1 VSAPTF
7 LPVYFERLDAGAI
20 DEVVAMLS
28 SGFTFSILWSSDGDA
43 HEFAGGFAEFHG
55 YLAQR
60 DPDGQ
65 VHHLGPGIRDG
76 RTEVVSGWTTRYG
89 EPLGTFMFAVELDED
104 ERCRR
109 LFAARTPAF
118 GGLRF

>member
-20 DEVVAMLS
+20 EEVVAMLAPD
-28 SGFTFSILWSSDGDA
+28 FTFAILWAADGDA
-43 HEFAGGFAEFHG
+43 HEFAGGFAEFDG

-65 VHHLGPGIRDG
+65 IHHIGPGTREG

-89 EPLGTFMFAVELDED
+89 DPLGTFVFAVELNED

-118 GGLRF
+118 GGRPF